1 MGNKFYWLPD
11 WLLLIWAIG
20 RCLNLYESQITQGFH
35 QEKYQFGVLALCNNA
50 MLKHFATL
58 AISMNSVIRYEYY
71 LNRRE
76 SSLADEYTANI
87 TIRKFILILFIYKK
101 ENSNISKIKISK
113 HWLICEIANI
123 IMAPYSWTYDEQEGV

>member
-1 MGNKFYWLPD
+1 
-11 WLLLIWAIG
+11 
-20 RCLNLYESQITQGFH
+20 
-35 QEKYQFGVLALCNNA
+35 
-50 MLKHFATL
+50 MLKHFAIL
-58 AISMNSVIRYEYY
+58 AISMNSVIQCDYY

-87 TIRKFILILFIYKK
+87 TVRTFILIPFIYKK

-123 IMAPYSWTYDEQEGV
+123 IMAPYSYTYDEQEDV